1 VRVEGLDAAYRR
13 ELVRITRM
21 IHAKGPTGARAF
33 ARAFKLTNDKDEK
46 REP

>member
-1 VRVEGLDAAYRR
+1 MEGLAAAYRR

-21 IHAKGPTGARAF
+21 IHAKGPAGARAF
-33 ARAFKLTNDKDEK
+33 ARAFKLTSDKDKE